1 MTHPLTRFRSP
12 RMGLLALLASLTSL
26 WAATA
31 LAHKPSDSHLTLTPQ
46 NGGVV
51 DVQWHVAL
59 RDLDDEL
66 TLDTNDDG
74 RLSWGEVR
82 SRWAEVSAWVRPHL
96 RLSHAGQA
104 CVAMPAQADDPPPA
118 LAQHTD
124 GRYAVLRWRHQCPIG
139 GTDFNELSVDYR
151 LFATTDPTH
160 RGIVRWPSGVVVLG
174 TNRPTHRMALSG
186 LQGAMAASAAS
197 ASASMPA
204 LASATNADAVDV
216 DSDVADE
223 AASPPKPESALDE
236 LLRFIVD
243 GVHHIAIGTDH
254 ILFLLSL
261 LLVSVWR
268 REGPVRWWPPT
279 AGWQPR
285 ETARASWAE
294 VLKLVTS
301 FTLAHSVTLGLATF
315 GVLSPPS
322 RWVESVIALSVLLA
336 ALDNLL
342 PLLRAPR
349 WAVVFGFGLIH
360 GFGFAGVL
368 QDLGLE
374 PGNIA
379 LPLLGFNLGVELGQL
394 ALVAVVLPLALLMR
408 RSAFYRHAVVVP
420 LSIGIALLSAVW
432 LVERAADV
440 TLLGVGG

>member
-1 MTHPLTRFRSP
+1 MITPFVRIARAMLI
-12 RMGLLALLASLTSL
+12 GLATQV
-26 WAATA
+26 WAAPA
-31 LAHKPSDSHLTLTPQ
+31 WAHKPSDSHLVLQPRD
-46 NGGVV
+46 GGVV
-51 DVQWHVAL
+51 DVQWSVAL

-66 TLDTNDDG
+66 GLDTNDDG

-82 SRWAEVSAWVRPHL
+82 RRWADISAWVRPHL
-96 RLSHAGQA
+96 RLTHAGQA
-104 CVAMPAQADDPPPA
+104 CEALPAPADGPPPA

-124 GRYAVLRWRHQCPIG
+124 GRYAVLRWRHQCPPKG
-139 GTDFNELSVDYR
+139 AEFNELSVDYR

-174 TNRPTHRMALSG
+174 TNRPTHRMAFEG
-186 LQGAMAASAAS
+186 VRGGMAGSA
-197 ASASMPA
+197 ASMPA
-204 LASATNADAVDV
+204 STSATAPGAEVDQALV
-216 DSDVADE
+216 PDPAREDIDNK
-223 AASPPKPESALDE
+223 AALAPTPESAMAE
-236 LLRFIVD
+236 LLRFVAD

-268 REGPVRWWPPT
+268 REGAASWWPPT
-279 AGWQPR
+279 AGWRPR
-285 ETARASWAE
+285 ETARASWTE

-374 PGNIA
+374 PGNLA
-379 LPLLGFNLGVELGQL
+379 WPLLGFNLGVELGQL
-394 ALVAVVLPLALLMR
+394 ALVMAVLPVALLLR
-408 RSAFYRHAVVVP
+408 RTAFYRHAVVVP

-440 TLLGVGG
+440 TLLGLAG

>member
-1 MTHPLTRFRSP
+1 MHPT
-12 RMGLLALLASLTSL
+12 LLIARALLIGLAAQL
-26 WAATA
+26 WGAAA
-31 LAHKPSDSHLTLTPQ
+31 WAHKPSDSHLVLQPRD
-46 NGGVV
+46 GGVV
-51 DVQWHVAL
+51 DVQWSVAL

-66 TLDTNDDG
+66 SLDTNNDG

-82 SRWAEVSAWVRPHL
+82 SRWDEISAWVRPHL

-104 CVAMPAQADDPPPA
+104 CQALPAPADAPPPA

-124 GRYAVLRWRHQCPIG
+124 GRYAVLRWRHQCPPKVAE
-139 GTDFNELSVDYR
+139 FNELNIDYR

-174 TNRPTHRMALSG
+174 TSRPTHRMAFG
-186 LQGAMAASAAS
+186 GVKGAMVASTASVSAPADVSDAAR
-197 ASASMPA
+197 
-204 LASATNADAVDV
+204 ADIG
-216 DSDVADE
+216 DE
-223 AASPPKPESALDE
+223 AALPPQPESATSE
-236 LLRFIVD
+236 LLRFIAD

-268 REGPVRWWPPT
+268 REGGASWWPPT

-285 ETARASWAE
+285 ETARESWAE

-374 PGNIA
+374 PGNLA
-379 LPLLGFNLGVELGQL
+379 WPLLGFNLGVELGQL
-394 ALVAVVLPLALLMR
+394 ALVTAVLPVALLLR

-420 LSIGIALLSAVW
+420 LSIAIALLSAVW

-440 TLLGVGG
+440 TLLAWLGPAP

>member
-1 MTHPLTRFRSP
+1 MTRLLTRFRWP

-46 NGGVV
+46 DGGVV

-104 CVAMPAQADDPPPA
+104 CVAQPAQADDPPPA

-124 GRYAVLRWRHQCPIG
+124 GRYAVLRWRHQCQPS
-139 GTDFNELSVDYR
+139 GTAFNELSVDYR

-174 TNRPTHRMALSG
+174 THRPTHRVAFKG
-186 LQGAMAASAAS
+186 LQGALAASSAS
-197 ASASMPA
+197 VSASMPA
-204 LASATNADAVDV
+204 SDSTALADTVDMPGE
-216 DSDVADE
+216 VADE
-223 AASPPKPESALDE
+223 ASLPSEPESALDE

-268 REGPVRWWPPT
+268 REGPARWWPPT

-342 PLLRAPR
+342 PLLRGPR

-379 LPLLGFNLGVELGQL
+379 WPLLGFNLGVELGQL

-408 RSAFYRHAVVVP
+408 RSAFYRQAVVVP

-440 TLLGVGG
+440 TLLAPGG

>member
-1 MTHPLTRFRSP
+1 MTHRLTRFRWP
-12 RMGLLALLASLTSL
+12 WIGLLASLVSL
-26 WAATA
+26 WASTA

-46 NGGVV
+46 EGGVV
-51 DVQWHVAL
+51 DVRWHVAL

-82 SRWAEVSAWVRPHL
+82 SRWAEISARVRPHL

-104 CVAMPAQADDPPPA
+104 CVAWPARAGDPPPA

-124 GRYAVLRWRHQCPIG
+124 GSYAVLRWRHQCPTSG
-139 GTDFNELSVDYR
+139 ADFNELSVDYR

-174 TNRPTHRMALSG
+174 TSRPTHRMALSG

-197 ASASMPA
+197 VSAP
-204 LASATNADAVDV
+204 ASATNADAVDV
-216 DSDVADE
+216 AGEVADE
-223 AASPPKPESALDE
+223 SAPPPKPESALGE

-268 REGPVRWWPPT
+268 REGPARWWPPT

-374 PGNIA
+374 PGNLA
-379 LPLLGFNLGVELGQL
+379 WPLLGFNLGVELGQL
-394 ALVAVVLPLALLMR
+394 ALVAAVLPLALLLR

-440 TLLGVGG
+440 TLLGAGG